1 MSERWQEK
9 PENHE
14 LREAL
19 AEVSHEIWAH
29 WMRYLFSRCETEIYN
44 MGPIMNWSDANH
56 WLIQID
62 TPYSDLTEREKDSDR
77 EQADKILVVLKRMDE
92 TEY

>member
-1 MSERWQEK
+1 MNDNK
-9 PENHE
+9 

-29 WMRYLFSRCETEIYN
+29 WMRYLFSVCDMDDQQNMVIPLYN
-44 MGPIMNWSDANH
+44 AMRWDK
-56 WLIQID
+56 QIVAD
-62 TPYSDLTEREKDSDR
+62 YADLTEREKDSDR